1 MKAKRT
7 HRVPLSERAMA
18 ILDEARALGSA
29 TSDALVFPGG
39 SKGRP
44 LSAPTL
50 LGLLKRTGI
59 DTTLHGFRS
68 AFADW
73 ARERTNVATAVA
85 EAALA
90 HTVKN
95 AAEAPYARTDYFDK
109 RTDLMERWARF
120 VGGAPADVIA
130 VEDRREAA

>member
-1 MKAKRT
+1 MKAKRS
-7 HRVPLSERAMA
+7 HRVPLSERAIA
-18 ILDEARALGSA
+18 VLDEAGTLFPASGD
-29 TSDALVFPGG
+29 TLVFPGA
-39 SKGRP
+39 SKGRRF
-44 LSAPTL
+44 AGVTL
-50 LGLLKRTGI
+50 LNHLERAGL

-109 RTDLMERWARF
+109 RVDLMERWARF
-120 VGGAPADVIA
+120 IGGATGEVVG
-130 VEDRREAA
+130 VEASREAA